1 MQFPCHSQIIMSS
14 LRFPVLL
21 ALLMVAL
28 LAAGPALQAQT
39 PVKVLPTPTPPAG
52 KVEPVHVNGQNLPP
66 FLAVDSLYVLNGN
79 EDDMVRVLELSD
91 TGWMRVQSK
100 AGESWVNVHNLTIIT
115 PVSKETAAKTESHQ
129 KADFIRDGA
138 QSISDA
144 IDAYATKNNLA
155 PTASFKWKD
164 IRPFLMADTTIHE
177 SNGKDVTGRPY
188 VFGTKIEDHVKV
200 SPDTIR
206 EFSPIIDDPDAYWG
220 KFKP

>member
-1 MQFPCHSQIIMSS
+1 MISFRSPLVSLALFSVLTASSAHSQSS
-14 LRFPVLL
+14 
-21 ALLMVAL
+21 VA
-28 LAAGPALQAQT
+28 

-52 KVEPVHVNGQNLPP
+52 KVEPVHVNGTNLPP
-66 FLAVDSLYVLNGN
+66 FLSVDGIYVLNGN
-79 EDDMVRVLELSD
+79 EEDMVRILELSD

-115 PVSKETAAKTESHQ
+115 PVSKEAAAQTESRQ

-138 QSISDA
+138 QAISDA

-155 PTASFKWKD
+155 PTASCKWKD
-164 IRPFLMADTTIHE
+164 IRPFLKPGTTIYE
-177 SNGKDVTGRPY
+177 SGGKDVIGRPY
-188 VFGTKIEDHVKV
+188 LFGAKIEDHVKV

-206 EFSPIIDDPDAYWG
+206 ELSPMIEDPDAYWG

>member
-1 MQFPCHSQIIMSS
+1 MSS
-14 LRFPVLL
+14 IRPPVLSSI
-21 ALLMVAL
+21 ALVAVLMFACVL
-28 LAAGPALQAQT
+28 PTQAQT
-39 PVKVLPTPTPPAG
+39 PVKVAPTPPPPAG
-52 KVEPVHVNGQNLPP
+52 QVEPVHVNGQNLPP
-66 FLAVDSLYVLNGN
+66 FLAVNSIYVLNGN

-115 PVSKETAAKTESHQ
+115 PVSKEAAAKTESRQ

-177 SNGKDVTGRPY
+177 SNGKDLTGRPY
-188 VFGTKIEDHVKV
+188 IFGARIEDHVKI

-206 EFSPIIDDPDAYWG
+206 ELSPMIEDPDAYWG

>member
-1 MQFPCHSQIIMSS
+1 MTT
-14 LRFPVLL
+14 LRTPALL
-21 ALLMVAL
+21 ALVTAVGL
-28 LAAGPALQAQT
+28 LAAHAQT

-66 FLAVDSLYVLNGN
+66 FLAVDNIYVLNGN

-115 PVSKETAAKTESHQ
+115 PVSKEAAAKTESSQ
-129 KADFIRDGA
+129 KADFIREGA

-155 PTASFKWKD
+155 PTAAFKWKD
-164 IRPFLMADTTIHE
+164 IRPFLKSGTTIYE

-188 VFGTKIEDHVKV
+188 KFGEKIEDHVKV
-200 SPDTIR
+200 SPETIR
-206 EFSPIIDDPDAYWG
+206 ELSPMIDDPDAFWG

>member
-1 MQFPCHSQIIMSS
+1 MRS
-14 LRFPVLL
+14 LRRPALSLVSFLATFLL
-21 ALLMVAL
+21 ASAL
-28 LAAGPALQAQT
+28 PAQAQT

-66 FLAVDSLYVLNGN
+66 FLAVDGIYVLNGN
-79 EDDMVRVLELSD
+79 EDDMIRVLELSD

-115 PVSKETAAKTESHQ
+115 PVSKDDAAKTESRR
-129 KADFIRDGA
+129 KADFIRDDA

-155 PTASFKWKD
+155 PTTAFKWKD
-164 IRPFLMADTTIHE
+164 IRPFLKADTTIHE
-177 SNGKDVTGRPY
+177 SNGKDLTGRPY
-188 VFGTKIEDHVKV
+188 LFGAKIEDHVKV

-206 EFSPIIDDPDAYWG
+206 ELSPMIDDPDTYWG

>member
-1 MQFPCHSQIIMSS
+1 MSFHR
-14 LRFPVLL
+14 L
-21 ALLMVAL
+21 
-28 LAAGPALQAQT
+28 PALSLVSFLATVLFAAAFPAQAQT
-39 PVKVLPTPTPPAG
+39 PVKVMPTPPPPAG

-66 FLAVDSLYVLNGN
+66 FLTVDGIYILNGN
-79 EDDMVRVLELSD
+79 EDDMIRVLELSD

-115 PVSKETAAKTESHQ
+115 PVSKEAAAKTESRQ

-164 IRPFLMADTTIHE
+164 IRPFLKTDSTIHE
-177 SNGKDVTGRPY
+177 SNGKDIVGRPY
-188 VFGTKIEDHVKV
+188 IFGAKIEDHVKV

-206 EFSPIIDDPDAYWG
+206 ELSPMIDDPDAYWG

>member
-1 MQFPCHSQIIMSS
+1 MTALRPPAFLS
-14 LRFPVLL
+14 L
-21 ALLMVAL
+21 AAAGL
-28 LAAGPALQAQT
+28 LAAATPAFAQT
-39 PVKVLPTPTPPAG
+39 PVKVMPTPAPPTG

-66 FLAVDSLYVLNGN
+66 FLAVDNIYILNGN

-115 PVSKETAAKTESHQ
+115 PISKEAVAQTESRQ

-155 PTASFKWKD
+155 PTAAFKWKD
-164 IRPFLMADTTIHE
+164 IRPFLKSGTTIYE

-188 VFGTKIEDHVKV
+188 TFGAKIEDHVKV
-200 SPDTIR
+200 SPETIR
-206 EFSPIIDDPDAYWG
+206 ELSPMIEDPDAYWG